1 MALLHQAEIRPSK
14 LELVEAWAP
23 AQPWFVGAADAG
35 FAALAAYRLDD
46 PEGEVGIETVLLRQT
61 DGAIVQI
68 PLTYRGAPLEG
79 ADEWLITTM
88 QHSVLGDR
96 WVYDGTGDPAYLA
109 ATATAALTGGVQAEL
124 VIEIDGETVHREP
137 TARISGSGAQEAPV
151 VSPAVEDVSTRHERG
166 ITTATAG
173 ALSVT
178 ITRYPGV
185 VEFAET
191 GDASISGTWAEQNEP
206 LRIVVVSVG

>member
-1 MALLHQAEIRPSK
+1 MALLYQAEIRPSK

-23 AQPWFVGAADAG
+23 SQPWFVGAAGTG

-46 PEGEVGIETVLLRQT
+46 PEGEVGIETVLLRQS
-61 DGAIVQI
+61 DGAVVQI

-79 ADEWLITTM
+79 AEAWLITTM

-96 WVYDGTGDPAYLA
+96 WVYDGAGDPAYLA

-124 VIEIDGETVHREP
+124 VVQIDGETVRREP
-137 TARISGSGAQEAPV
+137 TARVSGSGAQTTSVAP
-151 VSPAVEDVSTRHERG
+151 PAVADVSTRHERG

-173 ALSVT
+173 GLSVT

-185 VEFAET
+185 VELAET
-191 GDASISGTWAEQNEP
+191 GDASISGTWAEQTEP
-206 LRIVVVSVG
+206 LRLVVVSVA